1 MYMIELIQYHVLDS
15 VYQTG
20 GSQGGDRS
28 NQTAQER
35 IECNVYIQELEKIY
49 FLARRSEQE

>member
-1 MYMIELIQYHVLDS
+1 MIELIQYHVLDS